1 MSSYCIDAK
10 KLIGAVVVVALLV
23 WFVVYRRK
31 SDPAPAN
38 APKCAEAA
46 PQVSKAVQLVTY
58 GGLRAFLDQPDVVL
72 LISPQRE
79 LGWMEMYFLEAAT
92 DAESKFYEDGP
103 KFGLMNLSKP
113 YGVNVDDKDNLSGIA
128 QDVLDTLGIADVQR
142 DQDGRPLPTILRRTT
157 TGSYAND
164 DQVINTTQFVSD
176 RPLQS
181 YEENPLFDWLQTLP
195 WYG

>member
-1 MSSYCIDAK
+1 MASYCIDAK
-10 KLIGAVVVVALLV
+10 KLMGAVVVVALLV

-46 PQVSKAVQLVTY
+46 PHVSKAVQLVTY
-58 GGLRAFLDQPDVVL
+58 GGLSAFLDQPDVVL
-72 LISPQRE
+72 LINPQRE

-92 DAESKFYEDGP
+92 DAKLKFYENGP
-103 KFGLMNLSKP
+103 KFGLMNLGEP
-113 YGVNVDDKDNLSGIA
+113 YGINVDEKENLSEIA
-128 QDVLDTLGIADVQR
+128 QDLLDTLGIADVQR
-142 DQDGRPLPTILRRTT
+142 DQDGRPLSTILRRTT

-164 DQVINTTQFVSD
+164 DEVIKTTQFESD

-181 YEENPLFDWLQTLP
+181 YEENPLFDWLQTSP
-195 WYG
+195 WYA